1 MVPDAEVNE
10 NEEIELNNSW
20 IKSDFPLMFLN
31 NDFDDRFGCGEQNG
45 VEGHFGVDF
54 EDTKSLSVD
63 FDEGTLKNCGQESVD
78 RGLHPMSSQQFPL
91 EAWTDSTALNSQ
103 PLASYDEQ
111 SLENERLRCA
121 LAERDTSVE
130 LLQKA
135 LQKMR
140 DRRANTKALLGL
152 YNTGKEKI
160 AELAQRCEMLT
171 DEKRR
176 MQEENLRSE
185 REIRTMRLRIQELT
199 SSRNA
204 AESQVLELRR
214 KRTATADSELT
225 RLSEDRE
232 EALKRCKSLEA
243 QVAALREE
251 KEEALRTKRIDGDG
265 WTSTKKR
272 KLEESG
278 DEASFVDL
286 GKLPRADKIEG
297 VSTSQS
303 EVERILLA
311 SCCTEMDL
319 DWVYNTLICETIWPS
334 FSRMASKPEVL
345 SRQIEVLGVII
356 EKGVKESADER
367 SASVLEVLR
376 TKLTK
381 LTNEPNVHV
390 SIRRAAEIALGK

>member
-1 MVPDAEVNE
+1 MVPDAE
-10 NEEIELNNSW
+10 
-20 IKSDFPLMFLN
+20 
-31 NDFDDRFGCGEQNG
+31 NG
-45 VEGHFGVDF
+45 VEDHFGVEF
-54 EDTKSLSVD
+54 EDAKSLSMEL
-63 FDEGTLKNCGQESVD
+63 DEGTRKNCGQECGD
-78 RGLHPMSSQQFPL
+78 RGLHSMGGQQFPL

-103 PLASYDEQ
+103 PLVSYDEQ

-121 LAERDTSVE
+121 LAERDTNIE

-160 AELAQRCEMLT
+160 AALASKCEMLT

-176 MQEENLRSE
+176 MEEEGLRSE

-214 KRTATADSELT
+214 KRPAESDLT
-225 RLSEDRE
+225 RLRGDLE
-232 EALKRCKSLEA
+232 EALERCKSYEA
-243 QVAALREE
+243 QETALRKE
-251 KEEALRTKRIDGDG
+251 KKESLRTKRIEGNG

-272 KLEESG
+272 KLESG
-278 DEASFVDL
+278 QEASLVDL
-286 GKLPRADKIEG
+286 AKLPRTDSEIEG
-297 VSTSQS
+297 VSTPESD
-303 EVERILLA
+303 VEKNLSA
-311 SCCTEMDL
+311 SCSKTKDL
-319 DWVYNTLICETIWPS
+319 GWVYNTLICETLWPS

-356 EKGVKESADER
+356 EKWVKESADER

-376 TKLTK
+376 AKLSK
-381 LTNEPNVHV
+381 LTNEPSVHISV
-390 SIRRAAEIALGK
+390 RRAAEIAKGT